1 MRNRNRNALIA
12 VLALVPATVAF
23 TSIADGVLE
32 LAPQSRLWI
41 NGTSSVKAFQCTAG
55 LVEADVTTNAEGA
68 ISAVAGGGK
77 AIAAVE
83 VRIPATKLDC
93 QNKTMNGHMFKA
105 LKTTAHPE
113 IAFRVASYTLAKAA
127 AGTQATLTGTL
138 VIGGVEKPVTIV
150 TSAKEEAGMLRVA
163 GTHKVAMSDF
173 GIKAPTLMM
182 GTLKVGNDI
191 TVGFDLLL
199 KN

>member
-1 MRNRNRNALIA
+1 MRNHTRSALIA
-12 VLALVPATVAF
+12 VLALIPASIAW
-23 TSIADGVLE
+23 TSITDGVLE

-55 LVEADVTTNAEGA
+55 LVEADVTTNVAGA
-68 ISAVAGGGK
+68 VSAVAGGDK
-77 AIAAVE
+77 AITAVE
-83 VRIPATKLDC
+83 VRVQANKIDC

-105 LKTTAHPE
+105 LKATAHPE

-127 AGTQATLTGTL
+127 AGTQATLVGTL

-150 TSAKEEAGMLRVA
+150 ASAKEEAGMLRVA
-163 GTHKVAMSDF
+163 GTEKVAMSDF
-173 GIKAPTLMM
+173 GLKAPTLMM